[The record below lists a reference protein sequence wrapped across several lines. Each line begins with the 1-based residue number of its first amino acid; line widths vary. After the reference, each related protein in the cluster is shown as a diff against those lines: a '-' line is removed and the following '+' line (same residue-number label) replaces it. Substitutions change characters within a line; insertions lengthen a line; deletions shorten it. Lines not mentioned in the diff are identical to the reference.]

1 MSRIDELMAGLTL
14 EEKAALT
21 AGVDMWHG
29 PAVGRVDL
37 PALKVTDGPV
47 GARGSRWVG
56 TRSACAPCGT
66 ALGATWNPDVV
77 EEVGR
82 VLGSE
87 TRAKRSNVLL
97 APTVNLHRHPLAGR
111 NFECYSEDPLLSA
124 ALAVAFIRGV
134 QSTGVGAC
142 IKHFVAN
149 DSEHQRHTIS
159 SEVGDRVL
167 RELLLVPFEAA
178 VEAGVVAVMSAYNRL
193 NGTYCAEHSWLLRD
207 VLKDE
212 WGFDGVVMSDWWGT
226 QSELSVDNGQDL
238 EMPGPP
244 KYSGEATATRVRDG
258 ALDES
263 VLDDQVRR
271 LLVMA
276 ERTGVFS
283 NEATSSSLAESNAED
298 PAHRPV
304 LRRAATEAIV
314 CLRNDPVG
322 TGDDAVPM
330 VPLPL
335 DRIRTLAVIGPNA
348 AGTALLGG
356 GSAAVNLHRTDSVLD
371 GLADAIADRIESGE
385 IELVHEPGVDASRTA
400 RPIPGRLLRP
410 ARPEDGPTGVTVEY
424 FPNREL
430 AGDPAFVESHSDTRL
445 LWMDD
450 DAIPSSNW
458 SVRISATLTPAVDGV
473 HTFGLVTG
481 GTGRLLLDGEVV
493 LDNTEDRRPGTAFF
507 GLGSEEIRAE
517 VDLTAGTDHELV
529 GEFRSFRDLAV
540 GGLIIGMVPPVP
552 HDAMDRAVAAAA
564 AADAVVLVLGLDA
577 DWETEGEDRGSMD
590 LPGGQHELARR
601 VVEANPATVVL
612 LNAGSPVHL
621 DGTEDAAALLQTWYL
636 GQETAGA
643 VADVLLGQ
651 ADTTGRLPTTLGRR
665 VEDWPSHLNYPGDSG
680 KVLYGEELF
689 LGHRGFDARDT
700 EPAFPFGHG
709 LSTTTFEWSAPT
721 LDVDQVP
728 VAGLSGRTALSP
740 DAAGV
745 DVELTVTNTGPR
757 AGADVV
763 QVYVTDPESSLVRA
777 ERELRGFAKVHLAP
791 GESKDVR
798 IRLGRRA
805 FAAWDP
811 ASGDEGGWVVEPGRF
826 LIRVAR
832 SSRDVHATLELEV
845 TAPSDD

>member
-1 MSRIDELMAGLTL
+1 MSRVDELIAGLTL

-66 ALGATWNPDVV
+66 ALGATWNPEVV

-159 SEVGDRVL
+159 SEVGERVL

-178 VEAGVVAVMSAYNRL
+178 VEAGVVSVMSAYNRL
-193 NGTYCAEHSWLLRD
+193 NGTYCAEHAWLLRD
-207 VLKDE
+207 VLKGE

-238 EMPGPP
+238 EMPGPAR
-244 KYSGEATATRVRDG
+244 YTGATTAERIRDG
-258 ALDES
+258 RLDES

-271 LLVMA
+271 LLVLA

-283 NEATSSSLAESNAED
+283 NEATSSSLAESNVED
-298 PAHRPV
+298 PAHRPI
-304 LRRAATEAIV
+304 LRRAAAEAIV

-322 TGDDAVPM
+322 EGAAAQPL
-330 VPLPL
+330 VPLPV
-335 DRIRTLAVIGPNA
+335 DRIRRLAVIGPNA
-348 AGTALLGG
+348 ASTALLGG

-371 GLADAIADRIESGE
+371 GLTEALAESIASGAIE
-385 IELVHEPGVDASRTA
+385 IVHEPGVDASRTA
-400 RPIPGRLLRP
+400 RPIPSRLLRP
-410 ARPEDGPTGVTVEY
+410 ASPEDGPNGVTVEY
-424 FPNREL
+424 FANREL
-430 AGDPAFVESHSDTRL
+430 EGSPAFVESHTDTRL

-450 DAIPSSNW
+450 DAIPSSNY
-458 SVRISATLTPAVDGV
+458 SVRVTATFTPAVDGV

-481 GTGRLLLDGEVV
+481 GTGRLIVDGEVV
-493 LDNTEDRRPGTAFF
+493 LDNSADRRPGTAFF
-507 GLGSEEIRAE
+507 GLGSEEIRVE
-517 VDLTAGTDHELV
+517 LDLTAGNEHELV

-540 GGLIIGMVPPVP
+540 GGLLIGMVPPVP
-552 HDAMDRAVAAAA
+552 EDALDRAVAAAA
-564 AADAVVLVLGLDA
+564 GSDAVVLVLGLDA
-577 DWETEGEDRGSMD
+577 DWETEGEDRASMD
-590 LPGGQHELARR
+590 LPGGQDELARR
-601 VVEANPATVVL
+601 VVEANPSTVVL

-621 DGTEDAAALLQTWYL
+621 DGTEGAPALLQTWYL

-643 VADVLLGQ
+643 VADVLLGA
-651 ADTTGRLPTTLGRR
+651 ADTTGRLPTTIGRR

-680 KVLYGEELF
+680 RVLYGEELF
-689 LGHRGFDARDT
+689 LGHRGFDARGT

-709 LSTTTFEWSAPT
+709 LSTTTFEWSRPT
-721 LDVDQVP
+721 SSSSSVP
-728 VAGLSGRTALSP
+728 AADLAGATALSP
-740 DAAGV
+740 DASGI
-745 DVELTVTNTGPR
+745 DIGLTVTNTGPR

-763 QVYVTDPESSLVRA
+763 QVYVTDPESSLVRP
-777 ERELRGFAKVHLAP
+777 ERELRGFAKVHLEP
-791 GESKDVR
+791 GESRDVT

-811 ASGDEGGWVVEPGRF
+811 DAGDGGGWVVEPGRF
-826 LIRVAR
+826 LIHVAR
-832 SSRDVHATLELEV
+832 SSRDVHATLEIDV
-845 TAPSDD
+845 TGSDDG